1 MSSGSSHLPPY
12 RIRPRFQ
19 VESPLSAQEVIAR
32 LKKGLERE
40 GTTVVGVARH
50 GYAALKIPPDIR
62 HYWSPQLS
70 LSVEELESGKGS
82 LIRGLY
88 GPAPNVWTLFIFIYA
103 LVGLAFLGVV
113 LVGVSYLTVG
123 MDASI
128 LWWALV
134 LAGALLSIYLV
145 SYFGQRLGHDQ
156 MEILHNF
163 LEDNLEMRNRG
174 SEPVRLAPGQTGNR
188 GIEESRN

>member
-1 MSSGSSHLPPY
+1 MSSSASHLPSY
-12 RIRPRFQ
+12 RILPRFQ
-19 VESPLSAQEVIAR
+19 VESPLTAEEVIGR
-32 LKKGLERE
+32 LKKGLEEE
-40 GTTVVGVARH
+40 GAKVVGVAKH
-50 GYAALKIPPDIR
+50 GYAALKIPPEIR

-70 LSVEELESGKGS
+70 LSIENLEDKKGC

-88 GPAPNVWTLFIFIYA
+88 GPAPNVWTLFIFFYA
-103 LVGLAFLGVV
+103 LVGLAFLGVL

-134 LAGALLSIYLV
+134 LAGVLASIYLV

-163 LEDNLEMRNRG
+163 LEEKLG
-174 SEPVRLAPGQTGNR
+174 HAVY
-188 GIEESRN
+188 EESRI